1 MTSISITIHTAGAF
15 DGWSEADIAAI
26 DMLNTEAQIA
36 RLITDR
42 VVEATGVEA
51 VEVEVRSEDRGD
63 FWTIS
68 GAASEMEQ
76 RDLDEVVRETLI
88 DFPWYDGNVWAVTK

>member
-15 DGWSEADIAAI
+15 EGWTEADIAAI
-26 DMLNTEAQIA
+26 DMLDTEAQIA
-36 RLITDR
+36 KLITER

-63 FWTIS
+63 FWHIQTDS
-68 GAASEMEQ
+68 ATEQ

-88 DFPWYDGNVWAVTK
+88 DFPWYDRDIWAVAK